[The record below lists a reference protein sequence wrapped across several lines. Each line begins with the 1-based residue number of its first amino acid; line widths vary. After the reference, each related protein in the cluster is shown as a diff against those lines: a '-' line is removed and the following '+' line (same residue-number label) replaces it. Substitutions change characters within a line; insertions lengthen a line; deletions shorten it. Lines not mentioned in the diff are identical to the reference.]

1 MGGKTYYEEL
11 SSEYSSTTFLKFVFC
26 KWTGSVYK
34 LLWKEMIVFFSIFA
48 AIQLTYRYAMNEACQ
63 KIFEAIVTYASV
75 SQDNTPLAF
84 LLGFF
89 VESVFELWDQ
99 QFNLIPIPTALAIQV
114 SSSIRGFDEVGRAMR
129 RTIIRYAMLTRTM
142 VFRKLSPIILR
153 RFPEMED
160 LITAGLINQDELDVI
175 NSMDA
180 KFPGNMKYWLPTV
193 IN

>member
-1 MGGKTYYEEL
+1 
-11 SSEYSSTTFLKFVFC
+11 
-26 KWTGSVYK
+26 
-34 LLWKEMIVFFSIFA
+34 MIVFFSIFYTMQ
-48 AIQLTYRYAMNEACQ
+48 IIYRYAMNEACQ
-63 KIFEAIVTYASV
+63 KIFEAIVTYASG

-142 VFRKLSPIILR
+142 VFRKLSPKILR

-160 LITAGLINQDELDVI
+160 LITAGLINRDELDVI